1 MAWTRTR
8 LEMPAITGDPSVLLA
23 TPTPDGG
30 WTPRLDRTVTG
41 GQVSLVSTLSPR
53 PSSGVASCPC
63 CGSELS
69 GCVHPQAC
77 LSRPEGHLW
86 SAVFRCRL
94 LSRLDGLPAGI
105 TVEGAT
111 PPRRVLIVRHCVRR
125 LTSSRAAPAAKK
137 GGSLPP
143 LPPPPGAAHGRGTD
157 TAGAAPPRLS
167 QPTRGIR
174 ANPCPIRLSRQGPDH
189 SSEGTAL

>member
-1 MAWTRTR
+1 
-8 LEMPAITGDPSVLLA
+8 MPAITGDPSVLLA

-143 LPPPPGAAHGRGTD
+143 PAPHLVRRAVAPGEEGTRE
-157 TAGAAPPRLS
+157 AQPRFALS
-167 QPTRGIR
+167 KRRRGIH
-174 ANPCPIRLSRQGPDH
+174 ANPCPTRISR
-189 SSEGTAL
+189 